1 MKIYILVIRSI
12 KDKQWTQ
19 NYIPDSCY
27 INKDNAVFIQNKMKK
42 DKGWYAKIAH
52 ETIFKKTSIGRNPS
66 TCKMNK
72 HKRRQ
77 FKKYNGQGK

>member
-27 INKDNAVFIQNKMKK
+27 INKDNAIFIQNKMKK
-42 DKGWYAKIAH
+42 DFDSEYELK
-52 ETIFKKTSIGRNPS
+52 EMSICDSTFINQDVDPS
-66 TCKMNK
+66 
-72 HKRRQ
+72 
-77 FKKYNGQGK
+77 KYKWNQA

>member
-27 INKDNAVFIQNKMKK
+27 INKDNAIFIQNKMKK
-42 DKGWYAKIAH
+42 DFDSEYELK
-52 ETIFKKTSIGRNPS
+52 EMSIRDS
-66 TCKMNK
+66 TFIN
-72 HKRRQ
+72 Q
-77 FKKYNGQGK
+77 DVDPLKYKWGQA